1 MPTQVV
7 SYTITQQV
15 LVRAIMLLVAPSLA
29 NDTCSHKGRVVW
41 LGLTL
46 ALLTFCYLVAN
57 STLLSPSFFH
67 ISS

>member
-1 MPTQVV
+1 MLTQVV

-15 LVRAIMLLVAPSLA
+15 LVRAIMLSVAPSLA
-29 NDTCSHKGRVVW
+29 NDTRSRKGRVVW

-57 STLLSPSFFH
+57 STLSSQIFH
-67 ISS
+67 ISP